1 MAALFRLLESLLTIP
16 GYDEETSCL
25 GRVFS
30 FGSSFHPT
38 CLDLVLGSVLSG
50 LGIWRFLSAEGV
62 ELFSRS
68 NLVSISRLE
77 AVSSID
83 RRIKLATDTSF
94 RMSSS
99 IVELPYV
106 NRSRAILVLR
116 LYISRILE
124 ASVQPQDYL
133 VKKTYRKVS
142 YTLFGQ

>member
-1 MAALFRLLESLLTIP
+1 MTRKLRVRGGFSALVLRSIQRYNLP
-16 GYDEETSCL
+16 
-25 GRVFS
+25 
-30 FGSSFHPT
+30 
-38 CLDLVLGSVLSG
+38 DLVLGSVLSG

-142 YTLFGQ
+142 

>member
-16 GYDEETSCL
+16 GYDEETSCP

-30 FGSSFHPT
+30 LGSSFHPT

-94 RMSSS
+94 RMSLNYPMSTVRGPS
-99 IVELPYV
+99 LFSAYIY
-106 NRSRAILVLR
+106 I
-116 LYISRILE
+116 YISRILE

-142 YTLFGQ
+142 